1 MIVWNPK
8 DGPPRLRI
16 PEPPADHA
24 AAEREAEFILRQ
36 DDAPMTWVQLAR
48 AYRELRVE
56 RDSLRERLAAN
67 SGWAEDADLAA
78 LREEL
83 EVNAK
88 ILANRERECIALRED
103 KAQAVL
109 ALRDIVHVNDNRPP
123 TLVVID
129 CVEAAMRGLRA
140 ARASQQEGR
149 DD

>member
-48 AYRELRVE
+48 AYRELQQE

-78 LREEL
+78 LRE
-83 EVNAK
+83 
-88 ILANRERECIALRED
+88 D
-103 KAQAVL
+103 KARLDWLDDNGGPMIGYWQENGQDVWCVSVDVL
-109 ALRDIVHVNDNRPP
+109 DPAAESKDVTYRATTLRAALD
-123 TLVVID
+123 
-129 CVEAAMRGLRA
+129 A